1 MLDAPHANE
10 ALIARFYAAFAAL
23 DAAAMAECYAA
34 DARFEDPVFTLAG
47 RDEIASMWAML
58 CAATR
63 DRGRADWRLEASDIH
78 ADADTGVAHWQAHYR
93 FSATGRLVHNRID
106 AAFRFRDGLIAEHRD
121 RFDFWKWSRQAL
133 GAPGMLL
140 GWTPM
145 LRNKVRAQAAAK
157 LVLLRA
163 GRVGADV

>member
-1 MLDAPHANE
+1 MAATPQANE

-23 DAAAMAECYAA
+23 DAAAMAECYAPSA
-34 DARFEDPVFTLAG
+34 SFEDPVFTLSG
-47 RDEIASMWAML
+47 RDEVGSMWAML

-63 DRGRADWRLEASDIH
+63 DRGREDWRLEASGIQ
-78 ADADTGVAHWQAHYR
+78 ADESRGRAHWEAHYR

-106 AAFRFRDGLIAEHRD
+106 AEFRFRDGLIVEHRD
-121 RFDFWKWSRQAL
+121 RFDFWAWSRQAL
-133 GAPGMLL
+133 GAPGLLL

-157 LVLLRA
+157 LVLFRA
-163 GRVGADV
+163 

>member
-1 MLDAPHANE
+1 MVATPHPNE

-23 DAAAMAECYAA
+23 DAAVMAECYAPA
-34 DARFEDPVFTLAG
+34 ARFEDPVFTLSG
-47 RDEIASMWAML
+47 REEIASMWAML

-63 DRGRADWRLEASDIH
+63 DRGREDWRLDASGIEAD
-78 ADADTGVAHWQAHYR
+78 GERGRAHWEAHYR

-106 AAFRFRDGLIAEHRD
+106 AEFRFRDGLIVEHRD
-121 RFDFWKWSRQAL
+121 RFDFWSWSRQAL
-133 GAPGMLL
+133 GAPGLLL

-157 LVLLRA
+157 LVLFRA
-163 GRVGADV
+163 GRTRADA

>member
-1 MLDAPHANE
+1 MAATLHDNE

-23 DAAAMAECYAA
+23 DAVGMAACYAA
-34 DARFEDPVFTLAG
+34 DASFEDPVFTLDG
-47 RDEIASMWAML
+47 RDEIGSMWAML

-63 DRGRADWRLEASDIH
+63 DHGRAWRLEASDIH
-78 ADADTGVAHWQAHYR
+78 ADASSGRAHWEAHYR

-106 AAFRFRDGLIAEHRD
+106 ASFRFRDGLIVEHVD
-121 RFDFWKWSRQAL
+121 RFDFWAWARQAL
-133 GAPGMLL
+133 GAPGLLL

-157 LVLLRA
+157 LVLFRA
-163 GRVGADV
+163 GRVGASA